1 MPEQDT
7 ETQPSPE
14 SQPDTP
20 IKEESPPARQENLVS
35 KDRYDALLAE
45 RDAYKDTLATLQRSF
60 ERPQQTS
67 PGVSDDPISDI
78 AKALGA
84 ENSAEVRQWATFL
97 SPFFNRLAQ
106 PYVGALANAADKI
119 DALEAQLESGSDYKT
134 LKADIEKI
142 RSERQSMGQYIS
154 RKEAYHLARS
164 KNIDSLIASER
175 QRVID
180 EMGTRKQDA
189 HAATIKEDSSIA
201 PAGPAR
207 TRTVPSPRN
216 ITPQQFAAMSFEEK
230 EKFLTENNFTF

>member
-1 MPEQDT
+1 MADPT
-7 ETQPSPE
+7 ETNPSPE
-14 SQPDTP
+14 NPQQDIP
-20 IKEESPPARQENLVS
+20 EESSPSPRAENLVS

-45 RDAYKDTLATLQRSF
+45 RDAYKDTLSTLQRSF
-60 ERPQQTS
+60 ERPQQQTA
-67 PGVSDDPISDI
+67 GVSDDPISDI

-84 ENSAEVRQWATFL
+84 ENSSEVRQWATFL

-134 LKADIEKI
+134 LKSDIEKI
-142 RSERQSMGQYIS
+142 RADRQSMGQYIS

-175 QRVID
+175 QRVMD
-180 EMGTRKQDA
+180 EMSTRKQDA

-201 PAGPAR
+201 PAGPSR
-207 TRTVPSPRN
+207 TRATPSSRN